1 MGSSL
6 DAKDAEGGKGR
17 RAGMKEN
24 ILGEWKCEMRK
35 SHCVSNTWNSG
46 FYIEGK

>member
-17 RAGMKEN
+17 RARMMEN
-24 ILGEWKCEMRK
+24 ILGEWECETRK
-35 SHCVSNTWNSG
+35 SHCVGNT
-46 FYIEGK
+46 